1 MTALSAPVV
10 AAALEAYDFSG
21 IGLLVDVAGGHGE
34 VLMSILKKHPNVRGV
49 LTDVGHVI
57 DGAKP
62 RIASA
67 GLADRCQAV
76 PCDFFAAVPEGG
88 DAYIM
93 KHIIH
98 DWDDARAT
106 TILKNIAKAMG
117 AKRGKVILLE
127 SVIAAGRRAR
137 PRQVHRHRDA
147 GDAGR
152 QRAERRRV
160 PRAVCRRRVRA
171 DADRAHEV
179 AVVGRRSRP
188 YVASGFSRTSRR
200 GMTVTRRLL
209 IVACAVSGRAWRPR
223 TTGFAQS
230 SPSAEWAAHAANQ
243 YQVFPNITYLTA
255 SNYEA
260 KMDIYARRGAT
271 TPQRTVIYFH
281 GGFWAAGSKD
291 ASLMSLMPWLEMG
304 WTVVNVEYR
313 LARVALAPAAVEDCL
328 CALRFI
334 AAQAK
339 TYNID
344 TARIVLT
351 GESAGGHLTLTTGMI
366 PESSGLARQCAGAT
380 PIPRVAAMINWFG
393 ITDVADVIDGPHAAN
408 LAVTWLGSLP
418 NKDEIAKRVSPLTWV
433 QARPPAD
440 PDDPRRHGSA
450 RALRRGG
457 PPARRARPR
466 PASPTSC

>member
-1 MTALSAPVV
+1 M
-10 AAALEAYDFSG
+10 
-21 IGLLVDVAGGHGE
+21 
-34 VLMSILKKHPNVRGV
+34 N
-49 LTDVGHVI
+49 
-57 DGAKP
+57 
-62 RIASA
+62 RITLAA
-67 GLADRCQAV
+67 GLALV
-76 PCDFFAAVPEGG
+76 LAAP
-88 DAYIM
+88 
-93 KHIIH
+93 
-98 DWDDARAT
+98 
-106 TILKNIAKAMG
+106 
-117 AKRGKVILLE
+117 
-127 SVIAAGRRAR
+127 
-137 PRQVHRHRDA
+137 Q
-147 GDAGR
+147 
-152 QRAERRRV
+152 
-160 PRAVCRRRVRA
+160 
-171 DADRAHEV
+171 
-179 AVVGRRSRP
+179 
-188 YVASGFSRTSRR
+188 
-200 GMTVTRRLL
+200 
-209 IVACAVSGRAWRPR
+209 
-223 TTGFAQS
+223 TGFAQS
-230 SPSAEWAAHAANQ
+230 SASAEWAAHAANQ

-255 SNYEA
+255 GNYEA

-271 TPQRTVIYFH
+271 TPQRTVVYFH

-433 QARPPAD
+433 RPGLPPILTIHGDMDQLVPYDEAVRLHAALAKAGVTNQLLTI
-440 PDDPRRHGSA
+440 PGGRHGNFTPEERTKIFSTIRDFLGKNGLGA
-450 RALRRGG
+450 
-457 PPARRARPR
+457 P
-466 PASPTSC
+466 